1 MDSSLVI
8 VVVVQSAAIK
18 DSVELRGRPGSRG
31 DFHRVGFSGI
41 GRGGSSFHQPSHGGR
56 GKLFAARE
64 NGVHPGKRVSPAMSA
79 PTDFAPPHVQ
89 PRSSSSLS
97 KCLLHYVC

>member
-1 MDSSLVI
+1 MTCKRITARPQLSHCLVFI
-8 VVVVQSAAIK
+8 TGYMTLLLTIQYA
-18 DSVELRGRPGSRG
+18 
-31 DFHRVGFSGI
+31 
-41 GRGGSSFHQPSHGGR
+41 GGR

-64 NGVHPGKRVSPAMSA
+64 NGVHPSKRVSPAMSA

-89 PRSSSSLS
+89 PRSASFLS